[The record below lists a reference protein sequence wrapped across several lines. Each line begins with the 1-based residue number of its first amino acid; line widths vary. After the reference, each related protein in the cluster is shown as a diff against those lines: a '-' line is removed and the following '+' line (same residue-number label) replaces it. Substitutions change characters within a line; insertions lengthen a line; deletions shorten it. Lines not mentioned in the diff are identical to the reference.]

1 LQVRLSV
8 IAAGIA
14 ALAVLGC
21 AKPPRETIERA
32 ERAVKAAREAGA
44 ARYAP
49 ESLEAAERALGA
61 LEAELKAQEK
71 KGGLSRS
78 YGQTES
84 LALEAAIAAERAE
97 AESRRGREKA
107 MADARALVSRVADEL
122 SEARAVLAREAGKD
136 RRAAGAASGLRE
148 ASALLDRARAELA
161 AGRFAESL
169 EHARSAGDKI
179 DAVRG
184 ELRKRTPRQPKT
196 PKTK

>member
-1 LQVRLSV
+1 LQVKLSV
-8 IAAGIA
+8 IVAGIA
-14 ALAVLGC
+14 VLAVLGC

-32 ERAVKAAREAGA
+32 ERSVKAARDAGA
-44 ARYAP
+44 ALYAP

-61 LEAELKAQEK
+61 LDAELKAQEK
-71 KGGLSRS
+71 KGRLSRS
-78 YGQTES
+78 YAQAES

-107 MADARALVSRVADEL
+107 MADARALVARVADEL
-122 SEARAVLAREAGKD
+122 AEARAVLARAAGKD

-161 AGRFAESL
+161 AGRYAESL
-169 EHARSAGDKI
+169 DHARSAGEKV

-184 ELRKRTPRQPKT
+184 ELRKGSPRPPKA
-196 PKTK
+196 PRGR